1 MRLIERDS
9 GSGTGGGTSTAFAE
23 PDEWEAFRLE
33 IREALASIRRHI
45 AAILV
50 TTLVALLLV
59 LPVIALRTPT
69 YLGAAQILLDPRGLN
84 VVSNEI
90 VPQSPSSDVNDAVIE
105 TQTRFLHFD
114 TVLREV
120 VEKLHLAGD
129 PAFALKRGIGSRIKG
144 LLGLQSA
151 HTDPDPVDVATAI
164 LGKQTTFVREGKSF
178 VVNLTVKADDP
189 AKAARIATA
198 IGQAFVDDIE
208 RRRRDTVVRA
218 RDAISATLKGQ
229 SERVIAAE
237 AAVERYKREIGVVD
251 QDGRAL
257 NTARLSEL
265 NSQLLAARA
274 QTRTLAAR
282 VAALDGQGAS
292 QPEPGAPDPMDSTML
307 SQLRLNLAEVVR
319 QQDNMRATLGPRHP
333 AAMELDA
340 QVRSLRAAVA
350 RESNRIRSSLRSD
363 LVAAQTREQSLQ
375 RDIART
381 EAETTKTNTALV
393 TLRQLE
399 REAVAQRSVYEKTL
413 SRERELLE
421 QESVVTSNVS
431 LVSPSK
437 PDLQPIDLQP
447 GMLAAAGALAGMLL
461 GILGA
466 VLFDRR
472 GGRLHSAERL
482 TARTGIPVL
491 GVLPLARR
499 RLREA
504 SDTVTVLAGSRNSS
518 SARILTRLA
527 DFLDE
532 AAEHGQVRL
541 LIVAASE
548 GSNSTIIAQNLVL
561 AQAARGRRAL
571 LVDGDARSGRL
582 TWMIPRDR
590 HAGVVTCTVEGY
602 PPFCATTVSERPNQE
617 PGLDRDEG
625 YDCVVIDGGA
635 GEDETRLR
643 RAAATATA
651 VVLVAESGV
660 ATSDRIE
667 ELRAA
672 LLSSSEKIAGALFI
686 VKGADPVVS
695 APARARPLPQRFAI
709 ASDKEAMA

>member
-1 MRLIERDS
+1 MHLIERES
-9 GSGTGGGTSTAFAE
+9 GSGVHYAE
-23 PDEWEAFRLE
+23 PDEWDTFRLE
-33 IREALASIRRHI
+33 VREALASIRRHLLG
-45 AAILV
+45 ILV
-50 TTLVALLLV
+50 TFLV
-59 LPVIALRTPT
+59 VIALATPVILLRSPT
-69 YLGAAQILLDPRGLN
+69 YVGTAQILLDPRGLN

-90 VPQSPSSDVNDAVIE
+90 VPQPPSSDVNDAVIE

-114 TVLREV
+114 AVLREV
-120 VEKLHLAGD
+120 VEKLHLADD
-129 PAFALKRGIGSRIKG
+129 PAFAFKRGLGSRIKG
-144 LLGLQSA
+144 LLGLAS
-151 HTDPDPVDVATAI
+151 HTPAPDPVDVATAI
-164 LGKQTTFVREGKSF
+164 LGKQTTFQREGKSF
-178 VVNLTVKADDP
+178 VVNLSVKADDP
-189 AKAARIATA
+189 VKAARIATA
-198 IGQAFVDDIE
+198 IGQAFVDDTE
-208 RRRRDTVVRA
+208 RRRRDVVVRS

-237 AAVERYKREIGVVD
+237 QAVETYKRQIGVVD
-251 QDGRAL
+251 QDGRSL
-257 NTARLSEL
+257 NNARLTEL
-265 NSQLLAARA
+265 NSQILAARA

-282 VAALDGQGAS
+282 VAAVEGEGLSGARS
-292 QPEPGAPDPMDSTML
+292 ETGAPDPLESTML

-319 QQDNMRATLGPRHP
+319 QQDNLRATLGPRHP
-333 AAMELDA
+333 AAVELDA
-340 QVRSLRAAVA
+340 QVRSLRAALS
-350 RESNRIRSSLRSD
+350 RESSRMRASLRSD
-363 LVAAQTREQSLQ
+363 LVAAQNREQALQ

-399 REAVAQRSVYEKTL
+399 REALAQRSVYEKTL
-413 SRERELLE
+413 GRERELME

-437 PDLQPIDLQP
+437 PDTQPTDLQP
-447 GMLAAAGALAGMLL
+447 GMLYAAAGLL
-461 GILGA
+461 GAILGCLGA

-472 GGRLHSAERL
+472 GGRIHSAERL

-491 GVLPLARR
+491 GVLPLARK

-504 SDTVTVLAGSRNSS
+504 TETVPVLAGTRGSS
-518 SARILTRLA
+518 SARILMRLA
-527 DFLDE
+527 DYLDE

-548 GSNSTIIAQNLVL
+548 GPVSTVIAQNLVL

-590 HAGVVTCTVEGY
+590 HAGVVSCTVEGY
-602 PPFCATTVSERPNQE
+602 PPFCATTVSERT
-617 PGLDRDEG
+617 GSDAAGDRDEG
-625 YDCVVIDGGA
+625 YDCVVIDGGT

-651 VVLVAESGV
+651 IVLVAEGGV
-660 ATSDRIE
+660 ATTGRIE

-672 LLSSSEKIAGALFI
+672 LLSSADKIAGALF
-686 VKGADPVVS
+686 VVSGADPVVS
-695 APARARPLPQRFAI
+695 APARSRPLPQRFAL
-709 ASDKEAMA
+709 AADKGALA

>member
-1 MRLIERDS
+1 MQLVERDNRS
-9 GSGTGGGTSTAFAE
+9 RGGSEFQRAE
-23 PDEWEAFRLE
+23 HDEWDAFRLE
-33 IREALASIRRHI
+33 IREALASLRRHWVVI
-45 AAILV
+45 LMAVVAA
-50 TTLVALLLV
+50 VAV
-59 LPVIALRTPT
+59 AVPVVATRTPT
-69 YLGAAQILLDPRGLN
+69 YVGAAQILLDPRGLN

-90 VPQSPSSDVNDAVIE
+90 VPQPPSSDVNDAVIE

-120 VEKLHLAGD
+120 VVALHLDAD
-129 PAFALKRGIGSRIKG
+129 PAFGVKRGLASRIKEM
-144 LLGLQSA
+144 LGLGSGP
-151 HTDPDPVDVATAI
+151 TLDPVDVATAV
-164 LGKQTTFVREGKSF
+164 LGKQTTVQRDGKSF

-189 AKAARIATA
+189 AKAARIATT
-198 IGQAFVDDIE
+198 IGHAFVDDIE
-208 RRRRDTVVRA
+208 RRRRDVVAKA
-218 RDAISATLKGQ
+218 REAMSATLKGQ

-237 AAVERYKREIGVVD
+237 QAVEQYKREIGVVD
-251 QDGRAL
+251 SDGKVL

-292 QPEPGAPDPMDSTML
+292 APEPGAPDPIDSTML
-307 SQLRLNLAEVVR
+307 SQLRLNLAEILR
-319 QQDNMRATLGPRHP
+319 QQDNLRATLGPRHP
-333 AAMELDA
+333 AALELDA
-340 QVRSLRAAVA
+340 QVKSLRAAVT

-375 RDIART
+375 KDIART
-381 EAETTKTNTALV
+381 EAETIKTNTALV

-399 REAVAQRSVYEKTL
+399 REALAQRSVYEKTL
-413 SRERELLE
+413 GRERELLE
-421 QESVVTSNVS
+421 QESVVTSNVA

-437 PDLQPIDLQP
+437 PDTQPIDLQP
-447 GMLAAAGALAGMLL
+447 AMILAAAGLL
-461 GILGA
+461 GLIVVGGGSTLY
-466 VLFDRR
+466 DRR

-491 GVLPLARR
+491 GVLPLPRKG
-499 RLREA
+499 LRETTEA
-504 SDTVTVLAGSRNSS
+504 VPVLAGARTSS

-527 DFLDE
+527 DYLDE

-541 LIVAASE
+541 LVVAASD
-548 GSNSTIIAQNLVL
+548 GPLSTIIAQNLVL

-571 LVDGDARSGRL
+571 LVDGDTRSGRL

-590 HAGVVTCTVEGY
+590 HAGVVSCTVEGY
-602 PPFCATTVSERPNQE
+602 PPFCATTVSERPPTE
-617 PGLDRDEG
+617 TAGDRDEG

-643 RAAATATA
+643 RAASTATA
-651 VVLVAESGV
+651 IVLVAESGV

-672 LLSSSEKIAGALFI
+672 LLSSSDKIAGALF
-686 VKGADPVVS
+686 VVNGADPIVS
-695 APARARPLPQRFAI
+695 APARARPLPQRFAL
-709 ASDKEAMA
+709 ASDKEALA

>member
-1 MRLIERDS
+1 MHLIERES
-9 GSGTGGGTSTAFAE
+9 GNGVHFAE
-23 PDEWEAFRLE
+23 PDEWDMFRLE
-33 IREALASIRRHI
+33 VREALASVHRHLL
-45 AAILV
+45 AIIV
-50 TTLVALLLV
+50 TVVVAVALAS
-59 LPVIALRTPT
+59 PVIVLRRPT
-69 YLGAAQILLDPRGLN
+69 YVGTAQILLDPRGLN

-90 VPQSPSSDVNDAVIE
+90 VPQPPSSDVNDAVIE

-114 TVLREV
+114 AVLREV
-120 VEKLHLAGD
+120 VQKLHLADD
-129 PAFALKRGIGSRIKG
+129 PAYEFKRSLASRIKG
-144 LLGLQSA
+144 VLGLGSHA
-151 HTDPDPVDVATAI
+151 PAPDPVDVATAI
-164 LGKQTTFVREGKSF
+164 LGKQTTFQREGKSF
-178 VVNLTVKADDP
+178 VVNLSVKADDP
-189 AKAARIATA
+189 VKAARIATE
-198 IGQAFVDDIE
+198 IGQAFVDDTE
-208 RRRRDTVVRA
+208 RRRREVVVRA

-237 AAVERYKREIGVVD
+237 DAVEKYKREIGVVD
-251 QDGRAL
+251 QDGRSL

-265 NSQLLAARA
+265 NSQILAARA

-282 VAALDGQGAS
+282 VAALEGDSLGGART
-292 QPEPGAPDPMDSTML
+292 ETGAPDPLDSAML

-333 AAMELDA
+333 AAVELDA
-340 QVRSLRAAVA
+340 QVRSLRAAIA
-350 RESNRIRSSLRSD
+350 RESTRMRASLRSD
-363 LVAAQTREQSLQ
+363 LVAAQNREQSLQ

-413 SRERELLE
+413 GRERELME

-437 PDLQPIDLQP
+437 PDTQPIDLQP
-447 GMLAAAGALAGMLL
+447 AMLVAAAGLL
-461 GILGA
+461 GAILGIAGA

-491 GVLPLARR
+491 GVLPLARK
-499 RLREA
+499 RLRQA
-504 SDTVTVLAGSRNSS
+504 SETVSVLAGSRSSS

-541 LIVAASE
+541 LVVAASE
-548 GSNSTIIAQNLVL
+548 GAASTIIAQNLVL

-590 HAGVVTCTVEGY
+590 HAGVVSCTVEGY
-602 PPFCATTVSERPNQE
+602 PPFCATTVSERIGPDAAT
-617 PGLDRDEG
+617 DRDEG
-625 YDCVVIDGGA
+625 YDCVVIDGGT

-651 VVLVAESGV
+651 IVLVAESGV
-660 ATSDRIE
+660 ATSGRIE
-667 ELRAA
+667 DLRAA
-672 LLSSSEKIAGALFI
+672 LLSSSDKIAGALF
-686 VKGADPVVS
+686 VVPGADPVVS
-695 APARARPLPQRFAI
+695 APARAKPLPQRFAL
-709 ASDKEAMA
+709 AADKGALA

>member
-1 MRLIERDS
+1 MQLVERDNRS
-9 GSGTGGGTSTAFAE
+9 RAE
-23 PDEWEAFRLE
+23 SDFQRAEHDEWDAFRLE
-33 IREALASIRRHI
+33 VREALASLRRHWLAILITVI
-45 AAILV
+45 AAII
-50 TTLVALLLV
+50 VAV
-59 LPVIALRTPT
+59 PVILTRQPT
-69 YLGAAQILLDPRGLN
+69 YVGAAQILLDPRGLN
-84 VVSNEI
+84 IVSNEV
-90 VPQSPSSDVNDAVIE
+90 VPQPPSSDVNDAVIE

-120 VEKLHLAGD
+120 VLDLELDRD
-129 PAFALKRGIGSRIKG
+129 PAFGVKRGLGTRIKAA
-144 LLGLQSA
+144 LGLGN
-151 HTDPDPVDVATAI
+151 PPEFDPVDVATAT
-164 LGKQTTFVREGKSF
+164 LGKQTTVQRDGKSF

-189 AKAARIATA
+189 TKAARIATT
-198 IGQAFVDDIE
+198 IGHAFVDDLE
-208 RRRRDTVVRA
+208 RRRRDTVAKA
-218 RDAISATLKGQ
+218 REAMSATLKGQ

-237 AAVERYKREIGVVD
+237 QAVEQYKRDIGVVD
-251 QDGRAL
+251 SDGKVL

-274 QTRTLAAR
+274 QTRALASR
-282 VAALDGQGAS
+282 VAALDGQGATA
-292 QPEPGAPDPMDSTML
+292 PEPGAPDPVDSTML
-307 SQLRLNLAEVVR
+307 SQLRLNLAEIVR
-319 QQDNMRATLGPRHP
+319 QQDNLRATLGPRHP

-340 QVRSLRAAVA
+340 QVKSLRAAVT
-350 RESNRIRSSLRSD
+350 RESSRIRSSLRSD

-375 RDIART
+375 KDIART
-381 EAETTKTNTALV
+381 EADTTKTNTALV

-399 REAVAQRSVYEKTL
+399 REALAQRSVYEKTL
-413 SRERELLE
+413 GRERELLE
-421 QESVVTSNVS
+421 QESVVTSNVA

-437 PDLQPIDLQP
+437 ADTQPIDLQP
-447 GMLAAAGALAGMLL
+447 ALILAAAGLL
-461 GILGA
+461 GLILGGA
-466 VLFDRR
+466 GTVLYDRR

-491 GVLPLARR
+491 GLLPLPRK
-499 RLREA
+499 RLRETTEA
-504 SDTVTVLAGSRNSS
+504 VPVLAGARTSS

-541 LIVAASE
+541 LVVAASD
-548 GSNSTIIAQNLVL
+548 GPISTIIAQNLVL

-590 HAGVVTCTVEGY
+590 HNGVVSCTVEGY
-602 PPFCATTVSERPNQE
+602 PPFCATTVSERPITDPAN
-617 PGLDRDEG
+617 DRDEG

-643 RAAATATA
+643 RAASTATA
-651 VVLVAESGV
+651 IVLVAESGI

-672 LLSSSEKIAGALFI
+672 LLSSSDKIAGALF
-686 VKGADPVVS
+686 VVNGGDPVVS
-695 APARARPLPQRFAI
+695 APARARPLPQRFAL
-709 ASDKEAMA
+709 ASDKEAIA